1 MRGWPRSKA
10 SSVGFDWNDPRAV
23 LHKIREEADEIEAAL
38 DRGNAAELA
47 EETGDLL
54 FALVN
59 LARHVGADPEAA
71 LRGTNAKF
79 ERRFA
84 YIERTLASQGR
95 SLESASL
102 EEMDA
107 LWDEAKGEEKKDS
120 PRPPSSS

>member
-1 MRGWPRSKA
+1 M
-10 SSVGFDWNDPRAV
+10 

-38 DRGNAAELA
+38 DRGDAQELA
-47 EETGDLL
+47 AETGDLL

-84 YIERTLASQGR
+84 YIERALGGAGALARGR
-95 SLESASL
+95 FARLRWTRCGTRRKD
-102 EEMDA
+102 EE
-107 LWDEAKGEEKKDS
+107 
-120 PRPPSSS
+120 